1 MIHVKIFFILLAAGI
16 FGTAVGATAAPLQ
29 VTVSILPQKWLIK
42 RIGADKVS
50 VQVLVDNGQEPH
62 NFAPTPRQLT
72 RLFRSKIYFTLDMA
86 FERQVT
92 RKIQQS
98 GGRLLLI
105 DCTRSIHRIPIT
117 DSTPDAGNNHGGHG
131 RTGLD
136 PHVWL
141 APVNLIAMAETM
153 ASELAAVD
161 PAGAALYAGNLKR
174 ITAELRQLDSRIS
187 LTLAADQGASFFVF
201 HPAFGYF
208 AHAYGLHQ
216 EPVEVAGK
224 SPSPKQLRSLIQ
236 KARREKVKIIFVQPQ
251 FDARSA
257 RAVARAI
264 GGEVVP
270 LDPLAEDVVGNLTLM
285 AEKIHSALSR

>member
-1 MIHVKIFFILLAAGI
+1 MGGDL
-16 FGTAVGATAAPLQ
+16 
-29 VTVSILPQKWLIK
+29 VST
-42 RIGADKVS
+42 
-50 VQVLVDNGQEPH
+50 QVLVDRGQEPH
-62 NFAPTPRQLT
+62 NFEPTPKQIT
-72 RLFRSKIYFTLDMA
+72 ALFRSKIYFTVGMP
-86 FERQVT
+86 FEREIC
-92 RKIQQS
+92 RKIQQA
-98 GGRLLLI
+98 GTAVRLVDVTASVQKI
-105 DCTRSIHRIPIT
+105 SIN
-117 DSTPDAGNNHGGHG
+117 GNAYATADFGQTASHPTG
-131 RTGLD
+131 GLD

-141 APVNLIAMAETM
+141 APENLIAMAETM

-264 GGEVVP
+264 GGVVVP